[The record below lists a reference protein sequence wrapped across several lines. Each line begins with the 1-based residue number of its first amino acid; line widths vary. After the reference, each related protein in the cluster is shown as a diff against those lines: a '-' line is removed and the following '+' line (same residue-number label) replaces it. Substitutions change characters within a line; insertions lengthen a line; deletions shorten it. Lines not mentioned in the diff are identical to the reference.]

1 MAISISR
8 DQYEA
13 LLDFAFGRRT
23 ARDELVDL
31 QKSIDTANAV
41 KRFILLIRWMERGG
55 KAPSRIEI
63 GKGWPPTQT
72 FTLQLDRPITRSDV
86 DDVLRTQAKNAVYP
100 TVTND
105 ELGEV
110 GWTEL
115 DSWDFNANV

>member
-8 DQYEA
+8 DKYEA
-13 LLDFAFGRRT
+13 LLDFAFDRRT
-23 ARDELVDL
+23 DRDELVAL
-31 QKSIDTANAV
+31 QKSIDTANGV
-41 KRFILLIRWMERGG
+41 RRFLLVIRWMERGG
-55 KAPSRIEI
+55 KTPSRIEI

-72 FTLQLDRPITRSDV
+72 FTLQLDRPISRTDV
-86 DDVLRTQAKNAVYP
+86 DNVLSTQAKNAVYP

-115 DSWDFNANV
+115 DLWSFEDNV

>member
-1 MAISISR
+1 MAISINR

-13 LLDFAFGRRT
+13 LLDYAFGRRT
-23 ARDELVDL
+23 DRDGLVAL
-31 QKSIDTANAV
+31 QKSIDSSNGV
-41 KRFILLIRWMERGG
+41 RRFFLLIRWMERGG
-55 KAPSRIEI
+55 KAPSRIDI
-63 GKGWPPTQT
+63 GLGWPPTQT

-86 DDVLRTQAKNAVYP
+86 DDVLRTQAKDAVYP

-115 DSWDFNANV
+115 DQWDFNANV